1 MKKIILIIF
10 LFTSTCLFCQQ
21 IDTLYILQ
29 TTDVH
34 GRIYPYDYFNDEPAK
49 VGFAQVY
56 SRIKEYRAKHNNVIL
71 VDAGDVLQGTPLAYY
86 FNKIETDIPNPL
98 ILTMNRMDYDAFTVG
113 NHEIEQG
120 VAVYTRA
127 EKESDFPWLSAN
139 AELDDGTTFFKPYTI
154 VKENDFLIGIIGL
167 TTPGIPTMLDTTY
180 YPGITWKDMVETAQ
194 KFATIL
200 YPRVDIL
207 VGLFH
212 SGFNARE
219 DAYKSEKLGLPVANA
234 SGLVADKIPEFDIV
248 FGGHSHKIVPNDYKQ
263 GSKYMS
269 KEKRLNKPLRI
280 NSGCWA
286 KNLGVARLI
295 LEQVEGTWK
304 IIDKDG
310 WVESVE
316 DEEPAEEI
324 LKRTEYYH
332 NKTLEYIRGEIAVLT
347 DTLKGKYSRFKD
359 TPMVEIINKAQMD
372 YTDADISFAA
382 CFNENLCVPPGPFRV
397 KDIYAMYPY
406 ENFLYV
412 VKMTG
417 QQIKD
422 FLEYSSRYYIWDG
435 CNVNP
440 NPDIAGYQYDMAEG
454 INYMIDV
461 TRDVGKRIKRLKFLQ
476 TGKPLEMNQIY
487 KVAINSYRAS
497 GGGGH
502 INAAG
507 ARNAPIIF
515 QSSEEMRNILTD
527 YIKNIGTITPETDQ
541 NWKIVTKK

>member
-1 MKKIILIIF
+1 MKKIILIVF
-10 LFTSTCLFCQQ
+10 LFISTCLFSQQ

-34 GRIYPYDYFNDEPAK
+34 GRIYPYDYFNDQPAK

-56 SRIKEYRAKHNNVIL
+56 SRIKRYRAKYNNVIL

-86 FNKIETDIPNPL
+86 FNKIETDKPNPL

-154 VKENDFLIGIIGL
+154 VKEKGFLIGIIGL

-180 YPGITWKDMVETAQ
+180 YPGITWKDMVEIAQ

-200 YPRVDIL
+200 FPRVDIL

-212 SGFNARE
+212 SGFNANE
-219 DAYKSEKLGLPVANA
+219 DAYKSEKLDLPVANA

-269 KEKRLNKPLRI
+269 KEKNLNKPLRI

-310 WVESVE
+310 WGESVE
-316 DEEPAEEI
+316 DGKKALEVALQIEKQISLNLESH
-324 LKRTEYYH
+324 KRW
-332 NKTLEYIRGEIAVLT
+332 
-347 DTLKGKYSRFKD
+347 
-359 TPMVEIINKAQMD
+359 
-372 YTDADISFAA
+372 
-382 CFNENLCVPPGPFRV
+382 
-397 KDIYAMYPY
+397 IYG
-406 ENFLYV
+406 N
-412 VKMTG
+412 
-417 QQIKD
+417 
-422 FLEYSSRYYIWDG
+422 
-435 CNVNP
+435 
-440 NPDIAGYQYDMAEG
+440 
-454 INYMIDV
+454 
-461 TRDVGKRIKRLKFLQ
+461 
-476 TGKPLEMNQIY
+476 
-487 KVAINSYRAS
+487 
-497 GGGGH
+497 
-502 INAAG
+502 
-507 ARNAPIIF
+507 
-515 QSSEEMRNILTD
+515 
-527 YIKNIGTITPETDQ
+527 
-541 NWKIVTKK
+541 